1 MKLSELKE
9 GSEIVLRISAN
20 SKMMKLNAVLKQH
33 LYENAAIIAI
43 MYDTDKKLNFNNVT
57 TDVIYYPDDD
67 VPKIWYQVEI
77 MYCDGDY
84 ILKVV
89 SDGVNFNRRNYFR
102 VGISQP
108 ANLITKIPGGP
119 SQVTIKDVSLTG
131 FAIADRKKE
140 LKLSIGDSISVAWED
155 IGHNLKLTGC
165 LKRIEEHPDVTV
177 YGFEICNVCNDLS
190 SYINT
195 KQKRRK

>member
-108 ANLITKIPGGP
+108 ANLITKIQGGP

-140 LKLSIGDSISVAWED
+140 LKLSIGDTISVAWED

-195 KQKRRK
+195 KQKRCK